1 MEGFQNVAVTRQD
14 NQLMI
19 HWQGENL
26 GEVKVYQSATPDFT
40 ESTGWLVGSTEQSS
54 YTRHCSHRNGHIF
67 YWWRRTAHASEWQSG
82 LFPWTVW

>member
-40 ESTGWLVGSTEQSS
+40 ESTGWLLSLI
-54 YTRHCSHRNGHIF
+54 HI
-67 YWWRRTAHASEWQSG
+67 
-82 LFPWTVW
+82 